1 MATTQVNAPPSLIS
15 VIAKYTP
22 FVGNVVEAHE
32 QPFWSTVTYPAA
44 GFTQQE
50 VAFFNVA
57 ESASSPS
64 VTNMPQAS
72 QFPNPTNFLVLGAE
86 INFFSGAAP
95 TNGAGA
101 GKTALDDLVT
111 VMTGPF
117 RFRFK
122 VNNKVYYE
130 DAPLAALPPH
140 YSFGS
145 SQAAALDDLASA
157 TTVVG
162 GYGSVTG
169 QVRGFSGIVIPS
181 NTIFACSIVADQTGI
196 ALPSGSPGKLQVKL
210 RGIYY
215 TLAQ

>member
-1 MATTQVNAPPSLIS
+1 MATNQVSAPPSLLS

-57 ESASSPS
+57 ESASQPS
-64 VTNMPQAS
+64 LTNMPQAS

-86 INFFSGAAP
+86 VNFFSGASP

-122 VNNKVYYE
+122 INNKVYYE
-130 DAPLAALPPH
+130 DSPLASLPPH

-169 QVRGFSGIVIPS
+169 QIRGFSGINIPA

-196 ALPSGSPGKLQVKL
+196 ALPSGSPGKIQVKL

>member
-1 MATTQVNAPPSLIS
+1 MSTTKVNIPPSL
-15 VIAKYTP
+15 VQVLQRYGA
-22 FVGNVVEAHE
+22 FVPNTVEAHE

-122 VNNKVYYE
+122 INNKVYYE
-130 DAPLAALPPH
+130 DSPLASLPPH

-169 QVRGFSGIVIPS
+169 QVRGFSGINIPA
-181 NTIFACSIVADQTGI
+181 NTIFSCSIVADQTGI
-196 ALPSGSPGKLQVKL
+196 ALPSGSAGKIQVKL

>member
-1 MATTQVNAPPSLIS
+1 MATNQVNAPPSLLS

-50 VAFFNVA
+50 IAFFNVA
-57 ESASSPS
+57 ESASQPS
-64 VTNMPQAS
+64 LTNMPQAS

-145 SQAAALDDLASA
+145 SQAAALDDLATA

-169 QVRGFSGIVIPS
+169 QVRGFSGIIIPS
-181 NTIFACSIVADQTGI
+181 NTIFACSIVADETGI

>member
-1 MATTQVNAPPSLIS
+1 MATNQVNAPPSLLS

-57 ESASSPS
+57 ESASQPS
-64 VTNMPQAS
+64 LTNMPQAS

-145 SQAAALDDLASA
+145 SQAAALDDLATA

-169 QVRGFSGIVIPS
+169 QVRGFSGIIIPS
-181 NTIFACSIVADQTGI
+181 NTIFACSIVADETGI

>member
-1 MATTQVNAPPSLIS
+1 MATNQVNAPPSLLS

-32 QPFWSTVTYPAA
+32 QPFWSTVMYPAA

-50 VAFFNVA
+50 IAFFNVA
-57 ESASSPS
+57 ESASQPS
-64 VTNMPQAS
+64 LTNMPQAS

-145 SQAAALDDLASA
+145 SQAAALDDLATA

-169 QVRGFSGIVIPS
+169 QVRGFSGIIIPS
-181 NTIFACSIVADQTGI
+181 NTIFACSIVADETGI

>member
-1 MATTQVNAPPSLIS
+1 MATNPVNAPPSLIS

-50 VAFFNVA
+50 IAFFNVA
-57 ESASSPS
+57 ESASQPS
-64 VTNMPQAS
+64 LTNMPQAS

-145 SQAAALDDLASA
+145 SQAAALDDLATA

-169 QVRGFSGIVIPS
+169 QVRGFSGIIIPS
-181 NTIFACSIVADQTGI
+181 NTIFACSIVADETGI

>member
-1 MATTQVNAPPSLIS
+1 MATNQVNAPPSLVS

-57 ESASSPS
+57 ESASQPS
-64 VTNMPQAS
+64 LTNMPQAS

-86 INFFSGAAP
+86 VNFFSGASP

-117 RFRFK
+117 KFRFK

-130 DAPLAALPPH
+130 DTPLAALPPH

-145 SQAAALDDLASA
+145 SQSVGLDDLATA
-157 TTVVG
+157 TTIVG

-169 QVRGFSGIVIPS
+169 QVRGFSGIIIPS
-181 NTIFACSIVADQTGI
+181 NTIFACSVVADQTGI
-196 ALPSGSPGKLQVKL
+196 ALPSGSPGKIQVKL

>member
-1 MATTQVNAPPSLIS
+1 MATTQVNAPPSLLS

-57 ESASSPS
+57 ESASQPS
-64 VTNMPQAS
+64 LTNMPQAS

-145 SQAAALDDLASA
+145 SQAAALDDLATA

-169 QVRGFSGIVIPS
+169 QVRGFSGIIIPS
-181 NTIFACSIVADQTGI
+181 NTIFSCSIVADETGI

>member
-1 MATTQVNAPPSLIS
+1 MATNQVSAPPSLLS

-95 TNGAGA
+95 TEGAGA

-111 VMTGPF
+111 VITGPF

-130 DAPLAALPPH
+130 DAPLASLPPH
-140 YSFGS
+140 YSFSS
-145 SQAAALDDLASA
+145 SQAATA
-157 TTVVG
+157 TSVVG

-169 QVRGFSGIVIPS
+169 QVRGFSGIIIPS
-181 NTIFACSIVADQTGI
+181 NTIFSCSIVADETGI
-196 ALPSGSPGKLQVKL
+196 ALPSGLPGKLQVKL